1 MGIGNG
7 HGVLDRGW
15 GHSRH
20 LNRGGG
26 EELGAML
33 LPKAEART
41 VIDRFN
47 VTDTGARSQWLWR
60 TINQEWGLTHRY
72 YCRMMLV
79 VAMRD

>member
-1 MGIGNG
+1 
-7 HGVLDRGW
+7 
-15 GHSRH
+15 
-20 LNRGGG
+20 
-26 EELGAML
+26 ML